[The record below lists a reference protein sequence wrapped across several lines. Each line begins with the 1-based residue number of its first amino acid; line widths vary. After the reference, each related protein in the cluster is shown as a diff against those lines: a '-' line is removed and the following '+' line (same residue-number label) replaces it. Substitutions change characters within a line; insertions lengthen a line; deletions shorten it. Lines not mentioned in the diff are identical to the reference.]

1 MDWFFNNKFSQGS
14 GFFINKDG
22 HFITNYHVV
31 KGAYSIVV
39 QLKDKIELKVAYVL
53 AENEEKDLI
62 KLAVDIPGGLLEPG
76 MWLDIDPESPD
87 IADKI
92 IVIGT
97 PMGLGRTVSDGIISA
112 IREIPDRGLVF
123 QMTAPISRGSSGSP
137 VIDMH
142 GNVVGVAFLQI
153 VNGQNLNFAIP
164 GENIINLKAQQLTN
178 IAAWSEKRN
187 SDVNKNLDNLRKAIA
202 TRKS

>member
-1 MDWFFNNKFSQGS
+1 
-14 GFFINKDG
+14 
-22 HFITNYHVV
+22 
-31 KGAYSIVV
+31 
-39 QLKDKIELKVAYVL
+39 
-53 AENEEKDLI
+53 
-62 KLAVDIPGGLLEPG
+62 
-76 MWLDIDPESPD
+76 
-87 IADKI
+87 
-92 IVIGT
+92 
-97 PMGLGRTVSDGIISA
+97 
-112 IREIPDRGLVF
+112 
-123 QMTAPISRGSSGSP
+123 MTAPISRGSSGSP

-187 SDVNKNLDNLRKAIA
+187 SDVNKNLENLRKAIA